1 MAAYAKRFDLL
12 EVRVLVPEGTGAERD
27 GGAERE
33 GATPSLATL
42 RRWRKSVPPH
52 FDFAVVAGPHLSKVK
67 AGDATDRELEAAR
80 AAIDA
85 LQARCFV
92 LRTTPDVTPTSLWRD
107 RIAKIV
113 DRLPRDVTHFVWEPS
128 GVWETEDAA
137 AQARAWEIV
146 LSCQIP
152 RESPCPRAPNTAYL
166 RLRALGETRAFGP
179 VALER
184 IVKAVGERR
193 DVFAV
198 IETDTALAEAKRLRR
213 LGRDVR
219 SSVKGGMGKLV
230 RPRGGIVVRDDEQG
244 VNGCDVERRPP
255 ARRAPAPRQ
264 PRHRIAVE
272 AARSPPHA
280 IRQRRRRRARR
291 RPRGRRSVPE
301 RAVRAAPATGGRGRC
316 GARYGGWTGSTARD
330 RGSKA
335 ERVRTR

>member
-12 EVRVLVPEGTGAERD
+12 EVRVLVPEGP
-27 GGAERE
+27 GAERE
-33 GATPSLATL
+33 VATPSLATL

-52 FDFAVVAGPHLSKVK
+52 FDFAVVAGPHLSRVK
-67 AGDATDRELEAAR
+67 AGEATDRELEAAR

-146 LSCQIP
+146 LVVDP
-152 RESPCPRAPNTAYL
+152 AREPVPPGPMAYL

-179 VALER
+179 VTLER

-230 RPRGGIVVRDDEQG
+230 RPRGGIVVRDDEQ
-244 VNGCDVERRPP
+244 E
-255 ARRAPAPRQ
+255 
-264 PRHRIAVE
+264 
-272 AARSPPHA
+272 
-280 IRQRRRRRARR
+280 
-291 RPRGRRSVPE
+291 
-301 RAVRAAPATGGRGRC
+301 
-316 GARYGGWTGSTARD
+316 
-330 RGSKA
+330 
-335 ERVRTR
+335 